1 VFLGVGSA
9 GKQTPEYLSQWWD
22 ESVRRVGAQRVVAIH
37 WDDFGEPLDKPL
49 VAFPYL
55 IDDLDVTMKHLTAFA
70 ARDGVEIRLPPLLTP
85 FAP

>member
-1 VFLGVGSA
+1 A
-9 GKQTPEYLSQWWD
+9 K
-22 ESVRRVGAQRVVAIH
+22 RVIPIH
-37 WDDFGEPLDKPL
+37 WDDFGEPLDKPM

-55 IDDLDVTMKHLTAFA
+55 IDDLGVTMRHLTAWG